1 MIVRRIRWNEYTIEL
16 LYDNFTFLSS
26 DECLTLRSSLETL
39 KMEKYLERRA
49 CEKQIFMKFLLP
61 VFDTVSQTHHQI
73 RHFSGSLITIGRS
86 MHIYSLLWAKRF
98 KISTFF
104 QFNQFIYEK
113 KIWVLN
119 GRWFNFRFES
129 IAHFIFNGI
138 PIWMLISYKTC
149 DWIILTAT
157 SHLKQRLVFC
167 FPYHWLIQLINIELE
182 LERQCHGNF

>member
-1 MIVRRIRWNEYTIEL
+1 MKCVPKLIVELNTHRFILRFGFCCTMIVRRIRWNEYTIEL

-86 MHIYSLLWAKRF
+86 MHIYSLLWAKRL

-119 GRWFNFRFES
+119 GR
-129 IAHFIFNGI
+129 
-138 PIWMLISYKTC
+138 
-149 DWIILTAT
+149 
-157 SHLKQRLVFC
+157 
-167 FPYHWLIQLINIELE
+167 
-182 LERQCHGNF
+182 